1 MNIQHY
7 FFDGIEYSTL
17 HDPFGGVS
25 PMTPERF
32 VEMGGTIGPAQT
44 LTPQETFLVGLDE
57 YLDEL
62 QQVCAVA
69 GIHVTK
75 AEFKSEARK
84 KLSGGLVA
92 WAKSK
97 GVPDPMIAEVR
108 DRVLVLIADA
118 SRLGLSWDAMF
129 AD

>member
-1 MNIQHY
+1 MKHY
-7 FFDGIEYSTL
+7 FYNGTEYAQL
-17 HDPFGGVS
+17 PDPFEGVS

-32 VEMGGTIGPAQT
+32 VAMRGEIKEAEH
-44 LTPQETFLVGLDE
+44 LTPQEQFLEGLDA

-62 QQVCAVA
+62 QQQVAAA
-69 GIHVTK
+69 GIQVTK

-92 WAKSK
+92 WAKGK
-97 GVPDPMIAEVR
+97 GVPDAMIAEVR

-118 SRLGLSWDAMF
+118 SRLGLSWDDMF
-129 AD
+129 ADI

>member
-1 MNIQHY
+1 MKHY
-7 FFDGIEYSTL
+7 FFNGIEYTQL
-17 HDPFGGVS
+17 PDPFEGVS
-25 PMTPERF
+25 PMTPEHF
-32 VEMGGTIGPAQT
+32 VEMGGEIKEAEH

-62 QQVCAVA
+62 QQQVAAA
-69 GIHVTK
+69 GIQVTK

-92 WAKSK
+92 WAKGR
-97 GVPDPMIAEVR
+97 GVTEAVIAEVR

-118 SRLGLSWDAMF
+118 SRLGLSWDDMF
-129 AD
+129 ADR

>member
-1 MNIQHY
+1 MKHY

-17 HDPFGGVS
+17 PDPFEGVS
-25 PMTPERF
+25 PMTEARF
-32 VEMGGTIGPAQT
+32 VEIGGEIKEAEH

-62 QQVCAVA
+62 QQQVAAA

-75 AEFKSEARK
+75 AEFKTEARK

-92 WAKSK
+92 WAKGK
-97 GVPDPMIAEVR
+97 GVPDAMIAEVR

-118 SRLGLSWDAMF
+118 SRLGLSWDDMF
-129 AD
+129 ADR